1 LDNIF
6 SFSNLNNFFIRMAI
20 KGRPAGTGGIY
31 KKRETHNK
39 QVSHSDRQTQYIT
52 HLSKSV
58 GEACDRWL
66 DKKGLKGKSWKKQ
79 NDEMFKKKVS

>member
-1 LDNIF
+1 
-6 SFSNLNNFFIRMAI
+6 MAI

-66 DKKGLKGKSWKKQ
+66 DKKGLKGKSWKQQ
-79 NDEMFKKKVS
+79 NNEMFKKKVS

>member
-1 LDNIF
+1 
-6 SFSNLNNFFIRMAI
+6 MAI

-79 NDEMFKKKVS
+79 NDEMFKKKVL